1 MVNHRKP
8 LSRAEFHVSFD
19 RLGGGPVALLPSFGS
34 RLNMGMRLSF
44 ELTDRD
50 LRFFRDALRKSRD
63 VVQDAEDAEIVDA
76 VRGVIA
82 DIRKSEPLPDFVATR
97 LPELEA
103 MIQMLNDDDWR
114 LPERDRERIL
124 AAFVYFG
131 DPEDILPDDIPVI
144 GYLDDVIILE
154 LVARD
159 LQHVREA
166 YVDFCRF
173 RDEFDMGPK
182 AGTDAAVRR
191 DRLDRRRQQLH
202 QRMRRRTSR
211 FRKTK
216 LW

>member
-1 MVNHRKP
+1 
-8 LSRAEFHVSFD
+8 
-19 RLGGGPVALLPSFGS
+19 
-34 RLNMGMRLSF
+34 MGIRLSF

-50 LRFFRDALRKSRD
+50 LQFFRDALRKSRD
-63 VVQDAEDAEIVDA
+63 VVQDAEEAEIVDA
-76 VRGVIA
+76 IRGVIA
-82 DIRKSEPLPDFVATR
+82 DIRRSEPLPDFVATR
-97 LPELEA
+97 LPELESL
-103 MIQMLNDDDWR
+103 IQMLNDDDWR
-114 LPERDRERIL
+114 LPDRDRERIL

-166 YVDFCRF
+166 YVDFCGF
-173 RDEFDMGPK
+173 RDEFDKDCG

-202 QRMRRRTSR
+202 QRMRRRTTR